1 MGSGGKKRGDAGH
14 AEVEREE
21 EIFEGRELESRPFAS
36 HAITQV
42 TEFELRKGPIPDAE
56 ELARYRQAHPGAP
69 GIILDEFKQQSA
81 HRRTLERRAQLLDRR
96 ALEASILSERNGVA
110 CALVISLVGFGC
122 ATFLVGAGHG
132 VEGTVIFGLDVGA
145 LVSAFILGR
154 GRAAGAREQAR
165 SPA

>member
-1 MGSGGKKRGDAGH
+1 M
-14 AEVEREE
+14 VREE
-21 EIFEGRELESRPFAS
+21 EIIEGRELESRPSAS
-36 HAITQV
+36 HVITQI

-56 ELARYRQAHPGAP
+56 ELARYRLAHPGAP
-69 GIILDEFKQQSA
+69 GIILDEFRQQSA
-81 HRRTLERRAQLLDRR
+81 HRRTMERRAQLLDRR
-96 ALEASILSERNGVA
+96 ALEASILSERSGMA

-132 VEGTVIFGLDVGA
+132 VEGSVIFGLDVGA

-154 GRAAGAREQAR
+154 TRTAAAR

>member
-1 MGSGGKKRGDAGH
+1 MGDGRKRRGDGELTVAG
-14 AEVEREE
+14 EQ
-21 EIFEGRELESRPFAS
+21 EILEGRELESRPSAS
-36 HAITQV
+36 HVITHV

-56 ELARYRQAHPGAP
+56 ELARYGRAHPGAP
-69 GIILDEFKQQSA
+69 DIILSEFKQQSA
-81 HRRTLERRAQLLDRR
+81 HRRTLERRAQLLDRK
-96 ALEASILSERNGVA
+96 ALEASILSERMGVV

-154 GRAAGAREQAR
+154 SRTAEAREHPR